1 MAQIAAETE
10 TDQAPAVERVRQ
22 TGVKTIAEEGLRH
35 QQRHSPLGTTVFSV
49 AQCRT
54 VLALQLRAIHPL

>member
-22 TGVKTIAEEGLRH
+22 AGVKTIAEARLEA
-35 QQRHSPLGTTVFSV
+35 S
-49 AQCRT
+49 AK
-54 VLALQLRAIHPL
+54 A